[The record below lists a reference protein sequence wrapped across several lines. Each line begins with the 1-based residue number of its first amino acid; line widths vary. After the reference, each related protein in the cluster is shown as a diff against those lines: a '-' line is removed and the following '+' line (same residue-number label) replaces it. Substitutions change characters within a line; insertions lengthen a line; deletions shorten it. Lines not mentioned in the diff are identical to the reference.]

1 MNEYYINSIIKH
13 TYGEYDKERFLAY
26 CKYWENDENNIDLED
41 VWLSGDREFFSC
53 NYEIFEKDIENN
65 NVEYLLSIIKDI
77 RQPYIV
83 YQFLELYKLIKGENA
98 LSDLINKSPACFE
111 KNLWNRSCVLPV
123 IIDVLL
129 RDYTYKNHEDNS
141 IDLDFI
147 TDIINRLCEHQGGIN
162 LIRRYSLF
170 LLFYKQ
176 NYTDNI
182 ENIVEISSSRI
193 SESIS
198 NSMNRDNIQQL
209 FPADIEKKY
218 ADFKKCGIT
227 QPKVKHSIFHEILSY
242 ALCIKGESVKF
253 VLDGFK
259 YSLIFDDFSFI
270 VTNDKN
276 KFKHYYQLADLYM
289 ELSDPVEVWIEHL
302 NCFESIRYRI
312 GYKYFDTHSI
322 IGLRNLEYLLN
333 VGKGVAESLLNENRF
348 DEFDKI
354 WNIIW
359 ESIIDINMYKK
370 GYSFEKTFFMYIRY
384 MIVLKFLALERQ
396 NNLKSEIADVI
407 YNILVELKHEYKC
420 FLLTVEILMQNG
432 YNKYINY
439 LNKDKI
445 SYIHEHVENIIQF
458 YTNDKREEN
467 IVNFAC
473 KIGKDIKTKYLL

>member
-1 MNEYYINSIIKH
+1 M
-13 TYGEYDKERFLAY
+13 
-26 CKYWENDENNIDLED
+26 KYLCD
-41 VWLSGDREFFSC
+41 FF
-53 NYEIFEKDIENN
+53 FHHQ
-65 NVEYLLSIIKDI
+65 LL
-77 RQPYIV
+77 
-83 YQFLELYKLIKGENA
+83 L
-98 LSDLINKSPACFE
+98 
-111 KNLWNRSCVLPV
+111 
-123 IIDVLL
+123 
-129 RDYTYKNHEDNS
+129 
-141 IDLDFI
+141 
-147 TDIINRLCEHQGGIN
+147 
-162 LIRRYSLF
+162 
-170 LLFYKQ
+170 
-176 NYTDNI
+176 
-182 ENIVEISSSRI
+182 
-193 SESIS
+193 
-198 NSMNRDNIQQL
+198 
-209 FPADIEKKY
+209 
-218 ADFKKCGIT
+218 
-227 QPKVKHSIFHEILSY
+227 
-242 ALCIKGESVKF
+242 
-253 VLDGFK
+253 
-259 YSLIFDDFSFI
+259 LIFLSF
-270 VTNDKN
+270 
-276 KFKHYYQLADLYM
+276 A
-289 ELSDPVEVWIEHL
+289 IEHL